1 MMERFWHAFVP
12 LFIAFDGVGLL
23 PVFWQLSHRLSSRQ
37 RQRAATEAVATAF
50 LVAAVFL
57 WASRPLFRLMGLELA
72 DVMVAG
78 GSILFVLSLR
88 ELLMPG
94 KSSRIRDVHVGV
106 VPVGV
111 PLLAGPAVLTM
122 TILVRERYGW
132 GLAVAALVANMLVI
146 WALLQACEWLMRR
159 LGRDGSQVISKITSL
174 ILTAF
179 GIMLMREGIGAML
192 NRPLIL

>member
-1 MMERFWHAFVP
+1 MDHFWHAFVP

-23 PVFWQLSHRLSSRQ
+23 PVFWQLSRRLSPRERQ
-37 RQRAATEAVATAF
+37 HAATEAARTAF
-50 LVAAVFL
+50 IVTALFL
-57 WASRPLFRLMGLELA
+57 WVSRPVFSLMGLELA

-88 ELLMPG
+88 ELLLPA
-94 KSSRIRDVHVGV
+94 KSSKIRDVHLGV
-106 VPVGV
+106 VPIGV

-122 TILVRERYGW
+122 AILVRERYGW
-132 GLAVAALVANMLVI
+132 LLAMEALVANMLVV
-146 WALLQACEWLMRR
+146 WVLLRWCEWLMRR

-179 GIMLMREGIGAML
+179 GVMLMREGIGAMRNGAVGL
-192 NRPLIL
+192 